1 MPMFDNRNVYR
12 TCHQKDGLVSFNVT
26 VKETNLNIQADSD
39 LSEQAVRSIL
49 NHRHYI
55 ENHIARFPGFAAS
68 LVPFGS
74 PGIAP
79 KIISEM
85 TAAAKI
91 AGVGPMAAVAGAV
104 AQSVGRD
111 LLQWS
116 SHVLVENGGDIFIKS
131 DTQTIF
137 TIYAGSSPLS
147 MKTGIKVAHRPDS
160 FAMCTSS
167 GTVGHSK
174 SFGKADAVTVLAD
187 CCALADA
194 AATSLGN
201 KVQTHKDIAKA
212 IDIGKNMEGIQ
223 GIVIISGKQIGL
235 WGALELVKL

>member
-1 MPMFDNRNVYR
+1 MFDNRNVYR
-12 TCHQKDGLVSFNVT
+12 VCHQKQGLVAFNVT

-39 LSEQAVRSIL
+39 LSEEAVRSIL
-49 NHRHYI
+49 NHRQYI
-55 ENHIARFPGFAAS
+55 ENYIARVPRFADS
-68 LVPFGS
+68 LTPLGN

-85 TAAAKI
+85 TTASKI

-104 AQSVGRD
+104 AQSVGQD

-131 DTQTIF
+131 DSQTIF
-137 TIYAGSSPLS
+137 TIYAGTSPLS
-147 MKTGIKVAHRPDS
+147 MKTGIKVARRPDS

-167 GTVGHSK
+167 GTVGHSQ
-174 SFGKADAVTVLAD
+174 SFGKADAVSVLAD

-194 AATSLGN
+194 VATSLGN
-201 KVQTHKDIAKA
+201 KIQTPKDIEKA
-212 IDIGKNMEGIQ
+212 INIGKTMAGVQ